1 MPKKGL
7 KSEHNQASASNIQQM
22 GLVLD
27 HLVDALGG
35 DPSCTLRRAVIL
47 ADIDEH
53 PETTQTGV
61 MERLKIDKHTL
72 NRDIQWLYDQGCV
85 LRNPGK
91 DDGRV
96 INMVTCGYS
105 KKNLGLALDYFN
117 NSHKNLKNFLEGYIS
132 IFKDHRPTL
141 REAKIMATMADL
153 GSATRQ
159 EVISRSYGGPQTTNA
174 RALDGLTDLG
184 LLNKNEEDG
193 END

>member
-1 MPKKGL
+1 MPKTGL
-7 KSEHNQASASNIQQM
+7 KSAHNKVSANNIQQM

-35 DPSCTLRRAVIL
+35 DPSCHLRRAVIL

-53 PETTQTGV
+53 PNTTQSSV

-85 LRNPGK
+85 LRQPGLE
-91 DDGRV
+91 DGRV
-96 INMVTCGYS
+96 IHMVTCGYS

-117 NSHKNLKNFLEGYIS
+117 NSHKKLKNFLEGYIS
-132 IFKDHRPTL
+132 IFKDHKPTL
-141 REAKIMATMADL
+141 RDAKIMATMADL
-153 GSATRQ
+153 GTATKQ
-159 EVISRSYGGPQTTNA
+159 ELLSRSYEGPQTTNA
-174 RALDGLTDLG
+174 RALDGLVEEG

-193 END
+193 